1 MDYRQVVPVS
11 QLLKA
16 FHQHR
21 LTRVLSGDYGQ
32 VLDPSVVGRADGF
45 VGAVGVSFLT
55 AV

>member
-1 MDYRQVVPVS
+1 MVPVS
-11 QLLKA
+11 HLLKA

-21 LTRVLSGDYGQ
+21 LPLVLSGDYGE
-32 VLDPSVVGRADGF
+32 VLDPAVRGRADGF